1 MNRRGV
7 VYTSQAA
14 KDSGVNALDARLAGL
29 TADMQ
34 RTRERIEVLG
44 AKRVRLIADSVRVR
58 DELRRAQEGKV
69 LA

>member
-14 KDSGVNALDARLAGL
+14 KDSDVNALDARLADL

-34 RTRERIEVLG
+34 RTRERIEMLG
-44 AKRVRLIADSVRVR
+44 AKRVRLIADSVRTR